1 MVSGTPYIDKNGKYQ
16 VKDLVNDTC
25 SIDFLDEDSLVLT
38 DSYGSRSYYKK
49 NDINE
54 VNKKA
59 KEIAAMLSR
68 KALEETK

>member
-1 MVSGTPYIDKNGKYQ
+1 M
-16 VKDLVNDTC
+16 VNDTC
-25 SIDFLDEDSLVLT
+25 SSDFVDEDSLVLT

>member
-1 MVSGTPYIDKNGKYQ
+1 M
-16 VKDLVNDTC
+16 KDLVNDTC